1 MKYAP
6 VMWNIARAFGQPLA
20 TAGEDVRY
28 LLTDSYRWMVDPHR
42 TDIETVESSKTAN
55 PLTSLASFIRKG
67 GVTQVRH
74 AFAQS
79 KPRLVVFMNFN
90 QLVDRLIIR
99 EARRANPKVRIVLLV
114 HEPYTED
121 KNVYGRKRAALLY
134 FYEKLTLGL
143 ARRADSVILPSWNAE
158 ETWQKH
164 SRGLNRDTR
173 TIPLPFVDESPTS
186 QPNRTHISFVGQI
199 THAHQKGLDLFIE
212 MVECAS
218 KTHPELRFRI
228 VTGDDTQSL
237 LDQISPEGRERLEI
251 ITGNPLSDETI
262 QDSLRS
268 SVAVTILQRRVM
280 QSGSLPIAMMNGTPV
295 LVTPLRGLTQFV
307 EEGQNGRI
315 VGLDSTPEER
325 LLVLQE
331 MVSNLPTMS
340 QAARRYYED
349 TFDSRNVASHIP
361 WLLGIDEKAT
371 EPALPAQE

>member
-1 MKYAP
+1 
-6 VMWNIARAFGQPLA
+6 
-20 TAGEDVRY
+20 
-28 LLTDSYRWMVDPHR
+28 
-42 TDIETVESSKTAN
+42 
-55 PLTSLASFIRKG
+55 
-67 GVTQVRH
+67 
-74 AFAQS
+74 
-79 KPRLVVFMNFN
+79 
-90 QLVDRLIIR
+90 
-99 EARRANPKVRIVLLV
+99 
-114 HEPYTED
+114 
-121 KNVYGRKRAALLY
+121 
-134 FYEKLTLGL
+134 
-143 ARRADSVILPSWNAE
+143 
-158 ETWQKH
+158 
-164 SRGLNRDTR
+164 
-173 TIPLPFVDESPTS
+173 
-186 QPNRTHISFVGQI
+186 
-199 THAHQKGLDLFIE
+199 